1 MIKEVRENDSEMKD
15 IELNTPLGELEF
27 NYSSIW
33 HIIKDMMSDAWIS
46 GDAMNFLRNYL
57 EKWLIIQAQNAIN
70 KMKLK
75 DPNRI
80 TLKVKD
86 FKT

>member
-1 MIKEVRENDSEMKD
+1 MIRFLKCK
-15 IELNTPLGELEF
+15 IELDTPLGELEF
-27 NYSSIW
+27 NYSRIW

-57 EKWLIIQAQNAIN
+57 EKWLITQVQNAIN

-86 FKT
+86 FEI

>member
-1 MIKEVRENDSEMKD
+1 
-15 IELNTPLGELEF
+15 
-27 NYSSIW
+27 
-33 HIIKDMMSDAWIS
+33 MMSDAWIS

-57 EKWLIIQAQNAIN
+57 EKWLMIQAQNAIN